1 MNQAH
6 GLTPDDGHDEDLI
19 AGGQEETME
28 EMFNFLGEISE
39 QIQAFNA
46 TMQRSPRSSPQ

>member
-1 MNQAH
+1 MSNDEDTMMNQAH

-19 AGGQEETME
+19 ARRQEETMKE
-28 EMFNFLGEISE
+28 IYDFLGEISE

-46 TMQRSPRSSPQ
+46 TI